1 MIFNGPSHLVTDMSL
16 TMEASF
22 YCQKKDLTGT
32 YVVEVEKPKPSKEKD
47 GHALTGAVAAGHQ
60 NKATGGRPQSNQRT
74 SYSLALRALLMNVLT
89 EPHQRCDWKT
99 GWDSLSLR
107 WLCCHTKKK
116 MPGYIFLAGHMHGS
130 SCRSS

>member
-16 TMEASF
+16 TMDASF

-60 NKATGGRPQSNQRT
+60 NKATGGRPEQPENELFART
-74 SYSLALRALLMNVLT
+74 QSLADERSDRTPPAL
-89 EPHQRCDWKT
+89 
-99 GWDSLSLR
+99 
-107 WLCCHTKKK
+107 
-116 MPGYIFLAGHMHGS
+116 
-130 SCRSS
+130 

>member
-22 YCQKKDLTGT
+22 YFQKKDLTGT
-32 YVVEVEKPKPSKEKD
+32 SVVELEKPKPSKEKD

-60 NKATGGRPQSNQRT
+60 NKATGGRPSSNQKT
-74 SYSLALRALLMNVLT
+74 NYSLALRALLINVLT
-89 EPHQRCDWKT
+89 EPHRYRCDWKT

-116 MPGYIFLAGHMHGS
+116 MRFRVYFSCWPHG
-130 SCRSS
+130 